1 MVAGPGA
8 GRCGET
14 GGGAACEPFGCTEGR
29 WLRVVGAVG
38 GVGSG
43 MSVWRGRTYDPRAV
57 RPETG
62 SAMGVRGRTGPFPL
76 PPGGVPFEFTDVPPH
91 RRKSPTWRNP
101 PSDVQRPNAGN
112 LGPLP
117 PKSARS
123 RPRPPGPKLL
133 PNMATLGPGTRAAF
147 SARGCEI
154 PAKHWCLRNRTNS
167 RALPGYCA
175 FWPHAELGRWEYP
188 QMGCPG

>member
-1 MVAGPGA
+1 MAGPGA
-8 GRCGET
+8 DRRCGES
-14 GGGAACEPFGCTEGR
+14 GGGAACASFGCTEGR

-76 PPGGVPFEFTDVPPH
+76 PPGGVPFVFTDVTPH

-112 LGPLP
+112 LGPFTTEIC
-117 PKSARS
+117 PKLTSA
-123 RPRPPGPKLL
+123 PGPKLL
-133 PNMATLGPGTRAAF
+133 RNMATMGPGTCGVQCPR
-147 SARGCEI
+147 
-154 PAKHWCLRNRTNS
+154 LRNTSEALVPPKPNEFESATWIS
-167 RALPGYCA
+167 RFLA
-175 FWPHAELGRWEYP
+175 
-188 QMGCPG
+188 